1 MASILDE
8 VSRLIDQGYKE
19 VTLLGQNVN
28 SYHDKTTITNTEE
41 GSAITVMA
49 LDLETPAL
57 VDDDSGSAERQR
69 GRDSKEAY
77 DHTPGFTNMYR
88 LRGGDGARMVHLLD
102 SVTRLPGA
110 EELRVRFTSPHP
122 KDFPLALLQLIA
134 ERPQLC
140 NQLHLPAQS
149 GSDRIL
155 ERMRRGYTVEA
166 YLELVVSLGS
176 IARLPFRTKTL
187 LHNAIYRTA
196 PWRSPLHKPTVPCR
210 NGRVQP
216 SLGSRSHPTSSRVFA
231 ARLRLTTWRRSI

>member
-102 SVTRLPGA
+102 SVTRLPGESERDTA
-110 EELRVRFTSPHP
+110 QGPFQCSLRVPSQPH
-122 KDFPLALLQLIA
+122 Q
-134 ERPQLC
+134 
-140 NQLHLPAQS
+140 
-149 GSDRIL
+149 
-155 ERMRRGYTVEA
+155 
-166 YLELVVSLGS
+166 
-176 IARLPFRTKTL
+176 
-187 LHNAIYRTA
+187 
-196 PWRSPLHKPTVPCR
+196 PT
-210 NGRVQP
+210 
-216 SLGSRSHPTSSRVFA
+216 PTHDPN
-231 ARLRLTTWRRSI
+231 